1 MAVYTE
7 IDDDQLAAL
16 LSRYDLGPVLS
27 CKGIAEGV
35 ENSNYLLV
43 TGTGSFILTLYER
56 RVNRHDL
63 PYFIGLME
71 HLAGKGLPCPT
82 PIADRDG
89 SMLNEVAGRP
99 CAIISFINGVWPKRP
114 TARHCQ
120 ELGSAM
126 ARMHLAGRDFMRQ
139 RPNALS
145 VEGWRGLLG
154 SCLADA
160 DSVRPGLAAELQQ
173 EYDHLKS
180 NWPAAPGRAGD
191 TPLPH
196 GVIHADLFPD
206 NVFFIGE
213 ALSGLIDFYFACNDL
228 LAYDLAIAVCAW
240 CFEQDGSFN
249 ITKGRALIG
258 GYASVR
264 PLSAA
269 ELAALPVLCRG
280 AALRFLLT
288 RLYDWLTVPDDSF
301 VTKKDPMEYLGKLR
315 FHRSVKSV
323 SDYGYDDERVTA

>member
-213 ALSGLIDFYFACNDL
+213 ALSGLIDFYFACNDYF
-228 LAYDLAIAVCAW
+228 AYDLAIVLNAW
-240 CFEQDGSFN
+240 CFEVDGAFN
-249 ITKGRALIG
+249 VTKGRALVA
-258 GYASVR
+258 GYESIR
-264 PLSAA
+264 PLTGA
-269 ELAALPVLCRG
+269 EVSALPLFARG

-288 RLYDWLTVPDDSF
+288 RLYDWVNQVPGAL
-301 VTKKDPMEYLGKLR
+301 VRPKDPLEYRQKLK
-315 FHRSVKSV
+315 FHRQVQGAAA
-323 SDYGYDDERVTA
+323 YGIER